1 MRFLALAVLLSATA
15 ATAQQG
21 LRDSDILLSEAE
33 LTEYVSGQVLEY
45 YTDGLATYQT
55 DGGFDYRYEADGERI
70 PGTYRVMPES
80 TVCTDYANG
89 FSRCDMIVQAGQRY
103 VMIIENGERYPIRSR
118 TAIE

>member
-1 MRFLALAVLLSATA
+1 MRILTLLALFA
-15 ATAQQG
+15 ATSASAQQG

-33 LTEYVSGQVLEY
+33 LTEYISGQVLEY
-45 YTDGLATYQT
+45 HTDGLATYQT

-70 PGTYRVMPES
+70 PGTYKVMPES
-80 TVCTDYANG
+80 TVCTDYVNG
-89 FSRCDMIVQAGQRY
+89 FSRCDMIVKAGERY

>member
-1 MRFLALAVLLSATA
+1 MILLT
-15 ATAQQG
+15 TEQQG
-21 LRDSDILLSEAE
+21 LRVGDQQ
-33 LTEYVSGQVLEY
+33 LTQSIQ
-45 YTDGLATYQT
+45 AMPAFQT

>member
-1 MRFLALAVLLSATA
+1 MRIFSILAIVA
-15 ATAQQG
+15 ATSASAQEG
-21 LRDSDILLSEAE
+21 VRSSDVLLSEAE

-45 YTDGLATYQT
+45 YTDGVATYQT
-55 DGGFDYRYEADGERI
+55 DGGFDYRYAADGERI
-70 PGTYRVMPES
+70 PGTYTVMPES
-80 TVCTDYANG
+80 KVCTEYANG